1 MGMPDWRGNDQTRLD
16 SIHPICLEKKDIL
29 QLSSKILQVYDIPNI
44 DLDLKVVR
52 TNLPPRTIMRGPGF
66 MDAAM
71 VIEQV
76 LEHAVNYLGSDPEAT
91 RRLNFLK
98 APNEVARQIVK
109 GAYTIK

>member
-1 MGMPDWRGNDQTRLD
+1 M
-16 SIHPICLEKKDIL
+16 
-29 QLSSKILQVYDIPNI
+29 QVYDIPNI

-76 LEHAVNYLGSDPEAT
+76 LEHVVNYLGTDPEST

-98 APNEVARQIVK
+98 APNEAKHDSQ
-109 GAYTIK
+109 GA

>member
-1 MGMPDWRGNDQTRLD
+1 MNTQCTALH
-16 SIHPICLEKKDIL
+16 SAKKGCM
-29 QLSSKILQVYDIPNI
+29 LQVYDIPNI
-44 DLDLKVVR
+44 DLDLKVVK

-76 LEHAVNYLGSDPEAT
+76 LEHVVNYLGTDPEST

-98 APNEVARQIVK
+98 APNEVSKPAVQGELCLATCSSISQHLD
-109 GAYTIK
+109 TS